1 MSADAERVVIDAVP
15 LKNQRD
21 AWRAALKSL
30 SLDCRLADGASLHSG
45 ELVLKSS
52 STGARVAML
61 RSTAQEIVSAG
72 RPAGD
77 KSLPHILII
86 YHVSGRGRTRARGGA
101 CEFADGDI
109 SVCDLEVAWSME
121 LRDDFE
127 VFVLEVPR
135 ERLFGRLGRN
145 RIDLPTVLGTTV
157 AAAAARPVMRTL
169 AGNLSVL
176 EQADLATGEIAVTEL
191 VAGALL
197 GETKSA
203 AETVTQV
210 QAAHLRRVYA
220 AIEARLGDPNLSM
233 ADVAQQEAL
242 SQRYLQ
248 RLFELQD
255 MTFSNYVRER
265 RLERCCVDLVDA
277 KHADQT
283 IADIGYRW
291 GFRDQA
297 SFSRAFSA
305 TYGMSPRSFRK
316 AAPRPSEIHATR
328 GRPLLRTVA
337 SHPVARP
344 PIDGEHDE
352 AERDVHMTPVPAPMA
367 IEPRGDR
374 ETAPARHHLAVS
386 KDTVHWGYLSRS
398 IPPVLRVGADAHVTI
413 ETLTQHAFDD
423 YERMIKDDAGAESV
437 YHWTAEAKNVNRRGA
452 GPMNAAIFGRGAGE
466 GFGVHICT
474 GPVYVRGAEPG
485 DILEVQI
492 LDIRPRPC
500 ANPRFAGK
508 AFGSNAAAWWGFQY
522 HDLIETPHKREV
534 VTIYETDA
542 TAGAEWARAVYNY
555 RWMPQTDPF
564 GVAHEIMDY
573 PGVPVNHRLVEE
585 VHGIMANVRI
595 PTRPHFGFMAVAPRE
610 SEVVDSIP
618 PGYFGGNIDNWRAG
632 KGTTLYLPV
641 AVPGALFSVGDPH
654 LAQGDGEINGT
665 ALEFSLTGEFRL
677 TVHKAGKSPKAF
689 LEGLSYPLLETPE
702 EWILHGFSY
711 TNYLRELGRHAQSE
725 IYKKSSVDLALRN
738 AFRATRKFLM
748 ELYHLSEDEAVSLI
762 SVAVDFGVTQVADG
776 NWGVHATI
784 KKNMFV

>member
-1 MSADAERVVIDAVP
+1 MDHGVGSVLDCHIKFGVSVAGACRNPRSGAHCPSRRHRMSTTINRRDSFTIASRRFEAERPEAAMSATAECVVIDAFP
-15 LKNQRD
+15 LSNQME
-21 AWRAALKSL
+21 AWRAALASF
-30 SLDCRLADGASLHSG
+30 SLDCRLADGVSLHSG
-45 ELVLKSS
+45 ELAIKSS

-72 RPAGD
+72 RPVSG
-77 KSLPHILII
+77 KTHPHILII
-86 YHVSGRGRTRARGGA
+86 YHVSGRGRTRAQRGA

-109 SVCDLEVAWSME
+109 SICDLEVAWSME

-127 VFVLEVPR
+127 MFILEVPR

-145 RIDLPTVLGTTV
+145 RIELPTVLGATI

-169 AGNLSVL
+169 AGNLSAL

-197 GETKSA
+197 GETKSV

-233 ADVAQQEAL
+233 ADIASQESL

-248 RLFELQD
+248 RLFERQET
-255 MTFSNYVRER
+255 TFSNYVRER

-277 KHADQT
+277 KHADQA

-305 TYGMSPRSFRK
+305 AYGVSPRSFRK
-316 AAPRPSEIHATR
+316 AAPRSSEIHATR

-337 SHPVARP
+337 SHPLARSP
-344 PIDGEHDE
+344 VDGEPDGPE
-352 AERDVHMTPVPAPMA
+352 PDLPSKPAPVLIERSGDRDIVPA
-367 IEPRGDR
+367 RY
-374 ETAPARHHLAVS
+374 HLAVS

-398 IPPVLRVGADAHVTI
+398 ISPVLRVGPDAHVTI
-413 ETLTQHAFDD
+413 ETLTQHGCDD
-423 YERMIKDDAGAESV
+423 HERMIKGDAGAESV
-437 YHWTAEAKNVNRRGA
+437 YHWTTDAKNVDRRGA
-452 GPMNAAIFGRGAGE
+452 GPMNASIFGRGAGE

-485 DILEVQI
+485 DVLEVQI
-492 LDIRPRPC
+492 RDIRPRPC
-500 ANPRFAGK
+500 ANARFAGK

-542 TAGAEWARAVYNY
+542 AAGADWARAVYNY
-555 RWMPQTDPF
+555 RWTPQTDPF
-564 GVAHEIMDY
+564 GVRHETMDY
-573 PGVPVNHRLVEE
+573 PGVPVNHDLVEE
-585 VHGIMANVRI
+585 VHGIMKNVRI
-595 PTRPHFGFMAVAPRE
+595 PTRPHFGFICVAPRE

-677 TVHKAGKSPKAF
+677 VVHKAGQSAKT
-689 LEGLSYPLLETPE
+689 LSCRPVLSAIGDAGRMDPARLQLFQLFARIGTPCP
-702 EWILHGFSY
+702 
-711 TNYLRELGRHAQSE
+711 
-725 IYKKSSVDLALRN
+725 V
-738 AFRATRKFLM
+738 
-748 ELYHLSEDEAVSLI
+748 
-762 SVAVDFGVTQVADG
+762 G
-776 NWGVHATI
+776 NL
-784 KKNMFV
+784 